1 MWVLSTKGSWM
12 ILGNTIQCAMM
23 TIQVQMI
30 MNFLTLYF
38 VQIEDLVFELV
49 YYLENLFQASTG
61 KNI

>member
-1 MWVLSTKGSWM
+1 
-12 ILGNTIQCAMM
+12 M

-38 VQIEDLVFELV
+38 VQIQDLVFELV

-61 KNI
+61 KKI